1 MWMIDVCSWIAVI
14 LILAV
19 YLKGTPKEYNYA
31 NMLLF
36 VFVCL
41 PALIRGAYPSA
52 VISIAFGIIAIWKVW
67 HDE

>member
-1 MWMIDVCSWIAVI
+1 MWMIDFCSWIAVL
-14 LILAV
+14 LILTV

-36 VFVCL
+36 VFVAL

-52 VISIAFGIIAIWKVW
+52 AISILFGIIAAWKVG